1 MLVYLSRRLATAVV
15 AVLVSSVV
23 LFVLLRLLPGDIA
36 QVLGGTQATPE
47 RIAALRAELGLDRSA
62 PSQYLDW
69 MGGIVR
75 GDFGRSLLNGRPT
88 LDELGN
94 KMVVTGPLLL
104 ASSVTALVVA
114 VPLAALAAERNRRR
128 SGTVLNVLS
137 QLGIAVPTFFVGIA
151 LIIIFAVRLGV
162 LPSQGFPAS
171 GWESPQAAARALVL
185 PTATLALSQGAVLF
199 RFARTAFLETLGQPW
214 VVAARARGLTRRQAL
229 WLHGARN
236 ASLPVLSILGV
247 QVASLLGG
255 VVLIE
260 RVFTLPGVGQM
271 LLKDVG
277 SRDLTKVQG
286 TVLAL
291 TIGVILVGTA
301 VDVVVRLLDP
311 RLRGVR

>member
-15 AVLVSSVV
+15 AVLVSSVL

-69 MGGIVR
+69 MGGIAR

>member
-1 MLVYLSRRLATAVV
+1 MYVYLLRRLSTAVV
-15 AVLVSSVV
+15 AVVASSIV

-62 PSQYLDW
+62 PAQYLDW

-75 GDFGRSLLNGRPT
+75 GDFGRSLLNGRST
-88 LDELGN
+88 LGELGR
-94 KMVVTGPLLL
+94 KMEVTGPLLL
-104 ASSVTALVVA
+104 ASSVISLVVA
-114 VPLAALAAERNRRR
+114 VPLAAVAAERNRRR
-128 SGTVLNVLS
+128 SGIVLDLMS

-151 LIIIFAVRLGV
+151 LIILFAVRLGV
-162 LPSQGFPAS
+162 LPSQGFPA
-171 GWESPQAAARALVL
+171 AAWDDPGASARALVL

-199 RFARTAFLETLGQPW
+199 RFARASFLEAMSQPW
-214 VVAARARGLTRRQAL
+214 MVAARARGLTRRRAL
-229 WLHGARN
+229 WMHGARN

-277 SRDLTKVQG
+277 TRDLTKVQG

-291 TIGVILVGTA
+291 TIGVILVGAA
-301 VDVVVRLLDP
+301 VDVGVRLLDP

>member
-1 MLVYLSRRLATAVV
+1 MFVYLLRRLSMAVV
-15 AVLVSSVV
+15 AVAVSSIV

-47 RIAALRAELGLDRSA
+47 RVAALRAELGLDRSA
-62 PSQYLDW
+62 PAQYLEW
-69 MGGIVR
+69 MGGVVR
-75 GDFGRSLLNGRPT
+75 GDFGRSLLNGRST
-88 LDELGN
+88 LGELGR
-94 KMVVTGPLLL
+94 KMEVTGPLLL
-104 ASSVTALVVA
+104 ASSVISLLVA
-114 VPLAALAAERNRRR
+114 VPLAAVAADRDRRR

-137 QLGIAVPTFFVGIA
+137 QLGVAVPTFFVGIA
-151 LIIIFAVRLGV
+151 LIIVFAVRLGV

-171 GWESPQAAARALVL
+171 SWDTPGAAIRALIL
-185 PTATLALSQGAVLF
+185 PTATLAISQGAVLF
-199 RFARTAFLETLGQPW
+199 RFARTAFLETMNQPW
-214 VVAARARGLTRRQAL
+214 MVAARARGLTRRRAM
-229 WLHGARN
+229 WMHGLRN

-277 SRDLTKVQG
+277 ARDLTKVQG

-291 TIGVILVGTA
+291 TIGVILIGA
-301 VDVVVRLLDP
+301 MVDIGVRLLDP
-311 RLRGVR
+311 RLRGSR

>member
-1 MLVYLSRRLATAVV
+1 MFAYLLRRLSTAVV
-15 AVLVSSVV
+15 AVLVSSIL

-47 RIAALRAELGLDRSA
+47 RVDALRTELGLDRSA
-62 PSQYLDW
+62 PEQYLEW

-75 GDFGRSLLNGRPT
+75 GDFGRSLLNGRST
-88 LDELGN
+88 LGELGS
-94 KMVVTGPLLL
+94 KMQVTGPLLL
-104 ASSVTALVVA
+104 ASSVTALLFA
-114 VPLAALAAERNRRR
+114 VPLAAVAADRHRRR
-128 SGTVLNVLS
+128 SGMALNVLS

-151 LIIIFAVRLGV
+151 LIILFAVRLGV

-171 GWESPQAAARALVL
+171 AWDTPGAAIRALIL
-185 PTATLALSQGAVLF
+185 PTATLSLSQGAVLF
-199 RFARTAFLETLGQPW
+199 RFARTAFLETIGQPW
-214 VVAARARGLTRRQAL
+214 MVAARSRGLTRRQAL
-229 WLHGARN
+229 WMHGLRN

-247 QVASLLGG
+247 QMASLLGG

-277 SRDLTKVQG
+277 ARDLTKVQG

-291 TIGVILVGTA
+291 TIGVILVGAA
-301 VDVVVRLLDP
+301 VDIGVRLLDP
-311 RLRGVR
+311 RLRAER

>member
-15 AVLVSSVV
+15 AVLVSSVL

-69 MGGIVR
+69 MGGIAR

-171 GWESPQAAARALVL
+171 GWESPRAAARALVL